1 MAKGSTFFAF
11 VAGVA
16 TGVALVALSMTEK
29 GMRIIDSVA
38 TALHNEGE
46 PEDNVFEGNP
56 KEEE

>member
-46 PEDNVFEGNP
+46 SEDDVFEGNP

>member
-46 PEDNVFEGNP
+46 PE
-56 KEEE
+56 EEE